1 VSTCY
6 GCGLRIT
13 GVDGSLEAATAEEW
27 GSGALAGFGGD
38 DTSGAPV
45 YCDSN
50 GQLRTVPE
58 HTSDTFDGAASQA
71 STSIADGAAVTGATT
86 TVTVN
91 NPSALRAANLIGVAG
106 VIEQLEWDG
115 ANSTWVSSV
124 DMTRNGVPF
133 VALSG
138 QYRPE
143 GDPDFPG
150 SFYWS
155 PEASFVDSLAA
166 GASVTYVSTC
176 AVDAASGTAG
186 AFTSRVSIRGLV
198 VTQ

>member
-1 VSTCY
+1 MSTCY
-6 GCGLRIT
+6 GCGLRIN
-13 GVDGSLEAATAEEW
+13 GVDGSLEVATAEEW
-27 GSGALAGFGGD
+27 GAGALADFGGD
-38 DTSGAPV
+38 DTAGAPV

-58 HTSDTFDGAASQA
+58 HTSDTFDGATSLG
-71 STSIADGAAVTGATT
+71 STSIPDGAAVTGATT
-86 TVTVN
+86 SVTVN
-91 NPSALRAANLIGVAG
+91 NPSAVRAANLMGVAG

-115 ANSTWVSSV
+115 ANSTWNVSL

-143 GDPDFPG
+143 GSPDFPG

-166 GASVTYVSTC
+166 GASVGYVSTC
-176 AVDAASGTAG
+176 SVDAASGTAG
-186 AFTSRVSIRGLV
+186 SFTSRVSIRGLV
-198 VTQ
+198 VTA